1 MADTYQ
7 APITFSRI
15 AADEVPRSS
24 SLGLGGVE
32 FDGTYFRLTD
42 APSATYGIAIDPDSG
57 YARLV
62 TLPHAGAKPILRIT
76 DTLFTL

>member
-1 MADTYQ
+1 
-7 APITFSRI
+7 
-15 AADEVPRSS
+15 
-24 SLGLGGVE
+24 LGGVE